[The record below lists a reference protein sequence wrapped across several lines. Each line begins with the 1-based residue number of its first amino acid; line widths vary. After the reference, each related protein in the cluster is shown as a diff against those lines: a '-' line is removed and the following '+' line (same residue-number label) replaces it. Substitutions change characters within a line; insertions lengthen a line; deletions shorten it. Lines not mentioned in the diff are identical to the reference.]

1 MGLAVGIWYAA
12 LNRWGM
18 RRTWRAPKSRLNVVI
33 TGATKGLGKAMAR
46 EFLRQADALAWPA
59 CRLWWNI
66 ELTCWD
72 YLLSLQA
79 LQKMVACSR
88 QLVRPQESM
97 ACCIS
102 AFIQSQS
109 VEGLHTCQLRLR
121 CHH

>member
-59 CRLWWNI
+59 CRLWWSI
-66 ELTCWD
+66 ELGARHGM
-72 YLLSLQA
+72 LSLQA
-79 LQKMVACSR
+79 LQEVLA
-88 QLVRPQESM
+88 
-97 ACCIS
+97 
-102 AFIQSQS
+102 AFSVLATAEDGCFRSVCMQSHPVNS
-109 VEGLHTCQLRLR
+109 TIPTSDWAIAT
-121 CHH
+121 